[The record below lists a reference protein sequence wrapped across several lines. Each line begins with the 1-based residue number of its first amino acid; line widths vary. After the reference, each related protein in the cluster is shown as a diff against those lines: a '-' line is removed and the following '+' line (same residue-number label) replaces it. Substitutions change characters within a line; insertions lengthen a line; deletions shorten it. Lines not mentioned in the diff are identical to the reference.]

1 MMARYWRPRAA
12 YPRLRVRIERASP
25 HNPVGIRRGPPQ
37 ARRHRRRGRRRNY
50 QPQARGDRKPRF
62 ATQHRRFESA
72 LRPIARAL
80 RPDTT
85 AFVTIV
91 TATVTN
97 RTIGR
102 IATFRSGG
110 SGSTSGGSC
119 RCVARCQGKPGIA
132 SVEPVARRRHK
143 WNACSWSG
151 ERTQTDAGDLNVPLP
166 LECKV
171 VGQPRWL
178 ERAG

>member
-1 MMARYWRPRAA
+1 
-12 YPRLRVRIERASP
+12 
-25 HNPVGIRRGPPQ
+25 
-37 ARRHRRRGRRRNY
+37 
-50 QPQARGDRKPRF
+50 
-62 ATQHRRFESA
+62 
-72 LRPIARAL
+72 
-80 RPDTT
+80 
-85 AFVTIV
+85 VTIV